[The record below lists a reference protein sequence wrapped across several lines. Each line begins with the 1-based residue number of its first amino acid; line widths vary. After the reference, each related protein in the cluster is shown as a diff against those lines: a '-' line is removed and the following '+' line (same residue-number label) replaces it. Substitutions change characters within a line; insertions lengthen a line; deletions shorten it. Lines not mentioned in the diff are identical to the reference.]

1 MASFNKVILMGNLTR
16 DPDVRATPGGM
27 TVCTLGLAMNR
38 RFTTSTGQEREEVCF
53 VDIDVF
59 GKQAESC
66 RNYLRKGAPVLV
78 EGALHMDQW
87 EDKATG
93 KKRSR
98 LLVRAD
104 RVQFI
109 GPPSRDSRGFGE
121 DEGVPNGGDAPAPYR
136 RPAPAPAPPP
146 PQAAPAPG
154 GRPQAPAPE
163 PAEPAPP
170 MDDIPF

>member
-16 DPDVRATPGGM
+16 DPDVRSTPGGM
-27 TVCTLGLAMNR
+27 TVCTLGLAINR
-38 RFTTSTGQEREEVCF
+38 RYTTASGQDREEVCF

-66 RNYLRKGAPVLV
+66 RNYLRKGAPALV
-78 EGALHMDQW
+78 EGSLHMDQW

-104 RVQFI
+104 RVQFLSSP
-109 GPPSRDSRGFGE
+109 GRDTRSYS
-121 DEGVPNGGDAPAPYR
+121 DEEVPAEPTPRNPAPPAAPQPPAAPR
-136 RPAPAPAPPP
+136 GDFGGTRPPAPAEPDTDA
-146 PQAAPAPG
+146 
-154 GRPQAPAPE
+154 E
-163 PAEPAPP
+163 PAAPP